1 MNKIKFWN
9 RIAQTYNENQDRAA
23 TEYDTLIDLMKENIQ
38 VNDSVLELATGTG
51 MIAARIAPYCAHVEA
66 SDFSEVMIEKAK
78 QKSNAKNLTFSIQD
92 MTDLT
97 YPENTF
103 DVVIVV
109 NGIHLVDDPQ
119 LVFRNIQR
127 VLKPDGI
134 LIAPTFTT
142 NGKLVKIPMR
152 ALGFQV
158 WTEKEYRQQFNSLWT
173 VVECFPLP
181 DAKNST
187 YLIARKKT
195 KIL

>member
-9 RIAQTYNENQDRAA
+9 RIARTYNENQERTAA
-23 TEYDTLIDLMKENIQ
+23 EYDTLIDLMKKNIQ
-38 VNDSVLELATGTG
+38 MNDSVLELATGTG
-51 MIAARIAPYCAHVEA
+51 TIAERIAPYCAHIEA
-66 SDFSEVMIEKAK
+66 SDFSKVMIEKAK
-78 QKSNAKNLTFSIQD
+78 EKSNAKNLNFSIQD

-142 NGKLVKIPMR
+142 NGKLVKIPMKT
-152 ALGFQV
+152 LGFHV
-158 WTEKEYRQQFNSLWT
+158 WTEKEYRQQFNELWK
-173 VVECFPLP
+173 VIECFPLP
-181 DAKNST
+181 NAKNST
-187 YLIARKKT
+187 FLIARKKRSM
-195 KIL
+195 L